1 MLKLVIGTG
10 FKTSL
15 VCKTVIGRWV
25 TDSVVWPT
33 SMLEDSAKRRL
44 AQALVLS
51 VLQTYKGETYNSM
64 VEGNCW
70 IGEL

>member
-1 MLKLVIGTG
+1 MLKLVIGTV

-25 TDSVVWPT
+25 TDFVVWPT

-44 AQALVLS
+44 AQASVLS
-51 VLQTYKGETYNSM
+51 VLQTHNGETYTSM
-64 VEGNCW
+64 VEANCW
-70 IGEL
+70 NVKL